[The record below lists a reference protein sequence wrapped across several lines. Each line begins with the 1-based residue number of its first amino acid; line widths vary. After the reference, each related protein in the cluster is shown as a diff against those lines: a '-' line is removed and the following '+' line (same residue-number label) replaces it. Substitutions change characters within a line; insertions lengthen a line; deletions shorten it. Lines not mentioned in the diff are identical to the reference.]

1 MEQKDKHL
9 LTRSEDRISFVYIE
23 MARIE
28 QTEYSVQIIQ
38 GKQFAEIPIT
48 TINCLILGPGC
59 SITHRAIGNIA
70 QAGCTVCWMG
80 EQASVFYVY
89 GEPATRH
96 SKNILTQ
103 MRYHE
108 DKNLHLKIVHR
119 MYEIRYPEKKLKT
132 KTLEQLRGVEGLA
145 VRELYAALSE
155 KYNVPWTGRQY
166 QVDDFNG
173 QDEVNKTL
181 TSLNQLLYAII
192 HAMLVTMGYSPAI
205 GYVHTGNMLSFVY
218 DVADLYKEKL
228 TIPLA
233 FELASQHPYDRKKT
247 MRAFRDRLVELDLM
261 SSIVKDIKTLFA
273 DASIYVSTPEATL
286 ELWNGYNFVN
296 SGKNYSENPKN
307 H

>member
-1 MEQKDKHL
+1 MEEKDKHL
-9 LTRSEDRISFVYIE
+9 LTRAEDRISFVYIE

-38 GKQFAEIPIT
+38 GKQFTEIPIT

-70 QAGCTVCWMG
+70 QAGCTICWMG
-80 EQASVFYVY
+80 EQAGVFYTY
-89 GEPATRH
+89 GEPATHH

-108 DKNLHLKIVHR
+108 DRNLHLKIVHR
-119 MYEIRYPEKKLKT
+119 MYEIRYPGKKLKT

-145 VRELYAALSE
+145 VRELYTQLAE
-155 KYNVPWTGRQY
+155 QYGIEWTGRKY
-166 QVDDFNG
+166 NIDDFDG
-173 QDEVNKTL
+173 QDNINKTL
-181 TSLNQLLYAII
+181 TILNQFLYAII

-205 GYVHTGNMLSFVY
+205 GYIHTGNMMSFVY
-218 DVADLYKEKL
+218 DIADLYKEKL

-233 FELASQHPYDRKKT
+233 FELASQHTYDRKKT
-247 MRAFRDRLVELDLM
+247 LRAFRDRLVELDLM
-261 SSIVKDIKTLFA
+261 SSIVKDLKTLFT

-307 H
+307 P